1 MTLNVYMAQHLR
13 NKNFEWHNIYN
24 IYDTQ
29 QSCGTTFEKYNF
41 EWHNIYNIY
50 DTQQS
55 YDTTFEKY

>member
-1 MTLNVYMAQHLR
+1 MAQHLR
-13 NKNFEWHNIYN
+13 NINFEWHNIYN